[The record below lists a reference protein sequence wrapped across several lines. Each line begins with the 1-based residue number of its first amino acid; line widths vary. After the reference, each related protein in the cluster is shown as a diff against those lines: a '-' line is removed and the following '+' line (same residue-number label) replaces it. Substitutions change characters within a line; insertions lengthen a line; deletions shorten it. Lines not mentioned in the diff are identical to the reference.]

1 MSWFSSTQSRFFLVF
16 MSRTQYSVFWFSSP
30 QCFLF
35 KAGLLICFYVM
46 YTVSF
51 DSVVHSVCW
60 YVFMSRTRCLS
71 IQLYT
76 VSVNMFSCHVLDMFS
91 CHMNGVFWFST
102 VPFDLFA
109 CHVRGGL
116 RSEPRILKNYR
127 PGRMTETPRAG
138 TGDSVCRSWCY
149 WCSTMLMWG
158 WVLLIFAW
166 LVVD

>member
-1 MSWFSSTQSRFFLVF
+1 MFLCYILNMSWFSSTQSRFFLVF

-76 VSVNMFSCHVLDMFS
+76 VSVDMFSCHVHGVFRFS
-91 CHMNGVFWFST
+91 CTQCLLICFHVTFWICFHVTWT
-102 VPFDLFA
+102 VSF
-109 CHVRGGL
+109 
-116 RSEPRILKNYR
+116 
-127 PGRMTETPRAG
+127 
-138 TGDSVCRSWCY
+138 DSVLC
-149 WCSTMLMWG
+149 
-158 WVLLIFAW
+158 LLICLHVTYAEGWEANQGF
-166 LVVD
+166 